1 MSASYDEEQ
10 PTDLDKARG
19 LLGDTTVEPEE
30 RALHSDEHIT
40 AILARDGFLRGVA
53 FLADELVTRIGQQPV
68 RIADDGSSIDF
79 SARIPAWSA
88 LASRMRAEATL
99 VDAEASAAARTPV
112 SAAVPTQ
119 ACW

>member
-19 LLGDTTVEPEE
+19 LLGDTTVEPETS
-30 RALHSDEHIT
+30 ALHSDEHIA
-40 AILARDGFLRGVA
+40 AILDRDGFLLGVA
-53 FLADELVTRIGQQPV
+53 FLADELVTRIGREPV
-68 RIADDGSSIDF
+68 KIAADGSSLDF

-88 LASRMRAEATL
+88 LAGRMRSQA
-99 VDAEASAAARTPV
+99 ASSSSSASSAPV
-112 SAAVPTQ
+112 SAAAPTQ